1 MIPRT
6 TNYIYRKGNIMILL
20 ILQRRP
26 MMEERLCTAKELG
39 YNSNKDVKFKQIK
52 GIHIS
57 NFRTLV
63 DRDIELG
70 ENVTII
76 SGKNGT
82 MKSCILGL
90 IAHPFSSPNGATD
103 SFGINLKT
111 DMRDVFFLSLEK
123 DNIQYN
129 YSLIAETSEGEQFEE
144 PIRVYPRQ
152 NKKESRHRVTVGKD
166 NQAGLGNFLLNT
178 AYVNLKRLYPI
189 VETDAIREEAE
200 EDLELQKFVADG
212 YSRILQKEAFLHPLK
227 VMEKNKK
234 TTFSPSEDAEYDYK
248 SVSSGEDN
256 IGHIL
261 NKMYA
266 FVKNKT
272 NDDNLQGIL
281 CIDEIEASLHPVAQK
296 NFLTYIMN
304 WSRQNKVQVVIT
316 THSLY
321 LIQYALLMQKQMRN
335 KNSLVIN
342 IISTAFVGHNN
353 YRIIKNPPYE
363 VAYKELTFEDMENLA
378 EAYKINVLCEDE
390 VAVDYLKKILTARV
404 ITKRLNFIHDM
415 DSDVKGTSC
424 VIYKKLIK
432 NGERLLENS
441 IVVMDPE
448 VDLSDLEGK
457 KASYIKLPSRYN
469 LPIEKELVKYIHDL
483 PGDDHFFVSFNKE
496 QASFL
501 NDFSNYGISDFSL
514 EALNEE
520 KTIKKFK
527 NWVDG
532 DKNFKKYLNYYA
544 KHNSDIINPF
554 IEQFLNM
561 LNQKFEERA
570 LPKITI

>member
-1 MIPRT
+1 
-6 TNYIYRKGNIMILL
+6 
-20 ILQRRP
+20 
-26 MMEERLCTAKELG
+26 MEVQLCTAKELG
-39 YNSNKDVKFKQIK
+39 YVSNKDVKFKQIK
-52 GIHIS
+52 GIHIN
-57 NFRTLV
+57 NFRTLA

-70 ENVTII
+70 ENITII

-90 IAHPFSSPNGATD
+90 IAHPFSSPNDATD

-123 DNIQYN
+123 DNTQYN
-129 YSLIAETSEGEQFEE
+129 YSLIAETSDGKSFAE
-144 PIRVYPRQ
+144 PIRVYPRK
-152 NKKESRHRVTVGKD
+152 NEGRHRVTVGKD
-166 NQAGLGNFLLNT
+166 NKAGLGNFLLNT
-178 AYVNLKRLYPI
+178 SYINLKRLYPI
-189 VETDAIREEAE
+189 VETDAIREESE
-200 EDLELQKFVADG
+200 EDRKLQRFIADG

-234 TTFSPSEDAEYDYK
+234 STFSPSEDAEYDFK
-248 SVSSGEDN
+248 SISSGEDN

-272 NDDNLQGIL
+272 EDDNLQGIL

-321 LIQYALLMQKQMRN
+321 LIQYALLMQRQMNN
-335 KNSLVIN
+335 KESIVIN

-353 YRIIKNPPYE
+353 YRVLKNPPYE
-363 VAYKELTFEDMENLA
+363 TAYKELTFEDMENLA

-390 VAVDYLKKILTARV
+390 VAVDYLKKLLTVRK

-415 DSDVKGTSC
+415 DSDAKGTSC
-424 VIYKKLIK
+424 VFYKKLIK

-457 KASYIKLPSRYN
+457 KACYLKLPSRN
-469 LPIEKELVKYIHDL
+469 ELPIEKELAKYIHDL
-483 PGDDHFFVSFNKE
+483 PGDDNFFVSFNKE

-501 NDFSNYGISDFSL
+501 NDFSNYGIGDFSI
-514 EALNEE
+514 EALNEQ

-527 NWVDG
+527 NWAEG
-532 DKNFKKYLNYYA
+532 DKNFKKYVNYYA
-544 KHNSDIINPF
+544 KHNSDIVTPF
-554 IEQFLNM
+554 VEQFVNM
-561 LNQKFEERA
+561 LNQKLEEKA
-570 LPKITI
+570 LPKIII